1 MRDKCNKTMQKSF
14 LKLIHLLILKQ
25 VQKLQIMLRKHLK
38 LSLNVIKFISFLNNL
53 EIYSIKKT
61 MNEELIVS
69 NPD

>member
-14 LKLIHLLILKQ
+14 LKRIHLLILKQ

-38 LSLNVIKFISFLNNL
+38 LSLNVFSSYNFKINL